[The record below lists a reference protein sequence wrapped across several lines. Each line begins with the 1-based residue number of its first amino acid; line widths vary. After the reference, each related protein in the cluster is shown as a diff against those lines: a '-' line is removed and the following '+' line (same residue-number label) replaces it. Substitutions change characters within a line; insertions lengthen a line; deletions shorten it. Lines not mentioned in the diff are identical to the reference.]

1 LSFELHTGWNAYTLH
16 DAISRAIDSS
26 FPHFFQVTSE
36 TSFIVQEDRL
46 EYDLTVGTNTTY
58 GGDGYVTYSPYM
70 MLLVEFERP
79 DNMQTGTCGTAGAV
93 TTIYC
98 TNADLSDVVS
108 NPTNYLVSIYDG
120 TGRGQYRRVVSA
132 NNTTKLVTISSGS
145 TNWGTA
151 PDTTSK
157 FALWSPTD
165 ETYAWKRTFAVRFDK
180 KDWPS
185 KFWLPGTN
193 SSLYGI
199 RMRIRYVHKPAALTS
214 ETDTTV
220 VPPEFI
226 IPKALSYLY
235 DERMTNNKFD
245 RQRYDSE
252 STKYKEA
259 AEEYAQFYGWQMPHG
274 TPWMDHDIRNL
285 SGYIAD
291 PAGDPLNWRSR

>member
-1 LSFELHTGWNAYTLH
+1 
-16 DAISRAIDSS
+16 
-26 FPHFFQVTSE
+26 
-36 TSFIVQEDRL
+36 
-46 EYDLTVGTNTTY
+46 
-58 GGDGYVTYSPYM
+58 
-70 MLLVEFERP
+70 
-79 DNMQTGTCGTAGAV
+79 
-93 TTIYC
+93 
-98 TNADLSDVVS
+98 
-108 NPTNYLVSIYDG
+108 
-120 TGRGQYRRVVSA
+120 
-132 NNTTKLVTISSGS
+132 
-145 TNWGTA
+145 
-151 PDTTSK
+151 
-157 FALWSPTD
+157 
-165 ETYAWKRTFAVRFDK
+165 
-180 KDWPS
+180 
-185 KFWLPGTN
+185 
-193 SSLYGI
+193 
-199 RMRIRYVHKPAALTS
+199 MRIRYVHKPAALTS